1 MTLEEIK
8 ASNAVFL
15 LATDVAPILGCNPHF
30 VRKAAHEAPE
40 LLGFDVSVLGSRVLI
55 PRKPFL
61 EFIGEGGEAE

>member
-8 ASNAVFL
+8 TSDKPFL
-15 LATDVAPILGCNPHF
+15 LATDVAPLLGCNPHF
-30 VRKAAHEAPE
+30 IRRAAHEAPE

-61 EFIGEGGEAE
+61 RYLGEKTE

>member
-8 ASNAVFL
+8 TSEKPFL

-30 VRKAAHEAPE
+30 IRCAAREKPEA
-40 LLGFDVSVLGSRVLI
+40 LGFPTSILGRRVLI

-61 EFIGEGGEAE
+61 AFIGEGGEAG